1 MAEYVSQE
9 SNEAE
14 QNLLEADVQQ
24 EGVQRDITIRQELEF
39 LNRRPASLATE
50 PINQS
55 QRNVQRD
62 ITAIRQEL
70 EFLNRRVA
78 SLATEPINQSQ
89 RNVQRDIAAIRW
101 EMELLKRRVAS
112 VELTQRINQR
122 PGGHPEVPVQPLP
135 EL

>member
-50 PINQS
+50 PINQ
-55 QRNVQRD
+55 
-62 ITAIRQEL
+62 
-70 EFLNRRVA
+70 
-78 SLATEPINQSQ
+78 NQSQ
-89 RNVQRDIAAIRW
+89 RNVQREITAIRQ
-101 EMELLKRRVAS
+101 ELELLKRRVAS

-122 PGGHPEVPVQPLP
+122 PGGHPEVPVAVQPLP